1 MPNEQRERILQILYE
16 ERFDLPY
23 TLDREELA
31 DRIGKP
37 WPEIQPDVTYLEEK
51 GYLVT
56 KRSEIR
62 SRIFHILSITPKGI
76 DLVEKPPLRKIDV
89 FISSPSDV
97 SEERH
102 MVKRV
107 IERCNRLHSTAER
120 YVLRPL
126 AYEESAPAE
135 VGQRPQT
142 IVDHHMMKAGSSDL
156 FICIFGHRMGTPVT
170 LEETGER
177 FQSGTEYEFVDAYRH
192 NQKHGKPY
200 ILMYRG
206 LKPFPPETDPEQLR
220 AVEAF
225 FKRFEGEHAEFK
237 GLYKTYRSSEE
248 FEDMLFHDIDTAIS
262 KNLIKTS
269 VRPLAF

>member
-1 MPNEQRERILQILYE
+1 MFNEQRKSILQLLYE
-16 ERFDLPY
+16 ERFELPY

-37 WPEIQPDVTYLEEK
+37 WHEIQPDVTYLEEK

-56 KRSEIR
+56 KHSQIR
-62 SRIFHILSITPKGI
+62 ARTFHILSITTKGI

-102 MVKRV
+102 IVKRV
-107 IERCNRLHSTAER
+107 IERCNRLHSVVDR

-142 IVDHHMMKAGSSDL
+142 IVDRHMMKASSSDL
-156 FICIFGHRMGTPVT
+156 YICMLWHRMGTPVT
-170 LEETGER
+170 HEETGEH
-177 FQSGTEYEFVDAYRH
+177 FQSGTEYEFMDAYRH
-192 NQKHGKPY
+192 NQLHGKPY
-200 ILMYRG
+200 ILLYRG
-206 LKPFPPETDPEQLR
+206 MKPCPPETDQEQLR
-220 AVEAF
+220 IVEAF
-225 FKRFEGEHAEFK
+225 FTRFEGEHAEFK
-237 GLYKTYRSSEE
+237 GLYKKYPSNEE
-248 FEDMLFHDIDTAIS
+248 FEDMLLQDIDTVLS
-262 KNLIKTS
+262 KDLI
-269 VRPLAF
+269 L